1 MDLIYHHSDLN
12 NIAVRKNKSKV
23 KVNPYVSGIAGA
35 NGYDVNYGV
44 TVSKGPVSLDIN
56 QNRGTGYTP
65 ETNINMNVNIP
76 ITKKTRFKGK
86 KL

>member
-1 MDLIYHHSDLN
+1 MDLICHHLGLN
-12 NIAVRKNKSKV
+12 NIAMRKNKSKV
-23 KVNPYVSGIAGA
+23 KVNPYASGVAGA

-65 ETNINMNVNIP
+65 ETSVNMNINIP
-76 ITKKTRFKGK
+76 ITKKTRIKGK